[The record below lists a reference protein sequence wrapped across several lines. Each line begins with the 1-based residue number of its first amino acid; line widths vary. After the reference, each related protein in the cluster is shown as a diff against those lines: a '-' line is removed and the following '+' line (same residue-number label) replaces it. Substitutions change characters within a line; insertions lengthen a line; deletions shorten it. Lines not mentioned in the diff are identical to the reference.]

1 MTERRFHRARLL
13 LFECLKKPG
22 ASRPALHSDE
32 AEAFLAASRAAF
44 LRAVNCAR
52 ATALLRAESRL
63 SLHGVAEAHPTHG
76 GVWARLMLPTTRLL
90 FCAEVL
96 AGAAGPA
103 PRPSCSRRGS
113 RAQRSE
119 CALRGCLVEMKM
131 TTRRSTWYQVPSE
144 GTWYQVGRS
153 SIVKMG
159 RIKLAARED
168 RPGADCDVLPV
179 RYEYV
184 CTHSCIPGG
193 SCRVVNEKHL
203 FRRHTKSFIDLVIYY
218 CYIGGCRELQGDR
231 I

>member
-1 MTERRFHRARLL
+1 MQRGSLSGPLRKGREWARGGQCGSGDTGQRVRHNAPVCLMVPVEPPFCTAIRDALPMTERRFHRARLL

-119 CALRGCLVEMKM
+119 CALRGCLGE
-131 TTRRSTWYQVPSE
+131 PSSAVSSPALKCA
-144 GTWYQVGRS
+144 VGLR
-153 SIVKMG
+153 
-159 RIKLAARED
+159 
-168 RPGADCDVLPV
+168 
-179 RYEYV
+179 
-184 CTHSCIPGG
+184 
-193 SCRVVNEKHL
+193 
-203 FRRHTKSFIDLVIYY
+203 
-218 CYIGGCRELQGDR
+218 
-231 I
+231 